1 MLDIA
6 RLLSHA
12 GHPQTR
18 LARRKAEIVHGFTF
32 RFCEKHLRRGD
43 RAIDRMIQAACAG
56 EWNAAEGDRTDCATT
71 TLQHLHA
78 ARTHLT
84 ELLASYQN
92 FLRAHDFRLWDKH
105 SREAL
110 FIRKLGK
117 TPNESIETYR
127 ELLETRP
134 ACISA
139 NAAICLIHQANQL
152 LDRSPSRI
160 EMGHASHGAFA
171 RFAPRPARSGG
182 RERERQS
189 A

>member
-1 MLDIA
+1 MMDIA
-6 RLLSHA
+6 RLLSHT

-18 LARRKAEIVHGFTF
+18 LARRKAEIVHTFTF

-43 RAIDRMIQAACAG
+43 RSIDRMIQAACAG
-56 EWNAAEGDRTDCATT
+56 EWNAAEGDRADCAAT
-71 TLQHLHA
+71 TLKRLQA
-78 ARTHLT
+78 ARTHMT
-84 ELLASYQN
+84 ELLTAYQN
-92 FLRAHDFRLWDKH
+92 FLRVRDLRQWDTH
-105 SREAL
+105 SRESL

-117 TPNESIETYR
+117 TPDESIETYR

-134 ACISA
+134 AGILA

-152 LDRSPSRI
+152 FDRSPSHL
-160 EMGHASHGAFA
+160 ETSHVAGGAFA
-171 RFAPRPARSGG
+171 RFAPRPARTVA